1 MFKGSPY
8 PRWDGFF
15 FCMFVLFCLVAFVHE
30 PLFYLYCGWDGLR
43 HDSCTNAT
51 IAKIWKGYAQ
61 YDRVYFDAPLWME
74 LLIFFDTLLLSP
86 FYVYSLYAL
95 ASGRADTPLYRAV
108 AYAVCGA
115 MIYAMI
121 LYLGWEVLAAD
132 QYHTALGAVIGYN
145 IPWGMVP
152 LLLIVRLYRGSRREA
167 EGGTHV

>member
-1 MFKGSPY
+1 
-8 PRWDGFF
+8 
-15 FCMFVLFCLVAFVHE
+15 
-30 PLFYLYCGWDGLR
+30 
-43 HDSCTNAT
+43 
-51 IAKIWKGYAQ
+51 
-61 YDRVYFDAPLWME
+61 
-74 LLIFFDTLLLSP
+74 
-86 FYVYSLYAL
+86 
-95 ASGRADTPLYRAV
+95 
-108 AYAVCGA
+108 